1 MEIAITE
8 EQIRYIGDANV
19 SKIYGWNLFVP
30 GIRIGAH
37 DFKRFNKQ
45 YAYVALP
52 QEQIWVFLRTA
63 IFLEVVGRPNKRPQ
77 FVIVHDVGKEGPHT
91 WDVPKGQ
98 VEYKEFIDIKH
109 KYRTPQTALHG
120 LLKEGIRRELEEEAK
135 ISIDDV
141 EDLKELTGL
150 VVAGKHKDLPKNF
163 HYQYHIFEGKV
174 NYKLFDKAKKQLD
187 RLRKNPVLTIN
198 MPKDIIEKDNILL
211 WSPSDGLGKIIN
223 GDPEKLMRLYMAYK
237 YNISL

>member
-1 MEIAITE
+1 MDISIKDEKIK
-8 EQIRYIGDANV
+8 YLGDRNI

-37 DFKRFNKQ
+37 DFKRFNKV

-52 QEQIWVFLRTA
+52 KAEIRVFLRTA
-63 IFLEVVGRPNKRPQ
+63 IFLEVIGLDSDKKHYVL
-77 FVIVHDVGKEGPHT
+77 VHDVGKSGKHT

-98 VEYKEFIDIKH
+98 VEYKEFMDIKS
-109 KYRTPQTALHG
+109 KFRSPITGLHS

-141 EDLKELTGL
+141 INLREIPNL
-150 VVAGKHKDLPKNF
+150 VVAGKHKDLPEHF

-174 NYKLFDKAKKQLD
+174 HYKFFEKAKQQLD
-187 RLRKNPVLTIN
+187 RLRNNPILTID
-198 MPKDIIEKDNILL
+198 MPKDVIEKDNITL
-211 WSPSDGLGKIIN
+211 WTTSEGFDKIIE
-223 GDPEKLMRLYMAYK
+223 GDPMKIVTLYMSYK
-237 YNISL
+237 NQ